1 MFRNKTKTI
10 AVPAVGDVVT
20 ESHRYET
27 GTTIIPFPTIDEADR
42 DKVQVSWRCV
52 AQTVLLDGAMIG
64 TMVVTWQCE
73 SVEWVEG

>member
-73 SVEWVEG
+73 AVEWVGG

>member
-42 DKVQVSWRCV
+42 DKVQISWRCV
-52 AQTVLLDGAMIG
+52 GQTVLLDGAMIG

-73 SVEWVEG
+73 AVEWVGG